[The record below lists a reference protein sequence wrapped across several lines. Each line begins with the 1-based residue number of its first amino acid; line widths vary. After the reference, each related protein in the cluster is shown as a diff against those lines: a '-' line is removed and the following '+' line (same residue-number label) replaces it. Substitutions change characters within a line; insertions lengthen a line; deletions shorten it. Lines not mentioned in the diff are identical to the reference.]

1 MAFRRRT
8 AGQRDQVGLAPVVQ
22 LPMPVGL
29 APVPQ
34 GPSQPLLGK
43 SLLDPVYG
51 RPSATSRA
59 SAHLGDAQPSSLL
72 SRIRALAVTRAES
85 FSLPESDDAVP
96 PVCSVASRTAY
107 LSRTI
112 TATPT
117 VNTSSPGSIRLPD
130 RFSQNFQL
138 QD

>member
-43 SLLDPVYG
+43 SLLYPVYG
-51 RPSATSRA
+51 AQRHIQGFR
-59 SAHLGDAQPSSLL
+59 HLGDAQPSSLL
-72 SRIRALAVTRAES
+72 SRIRALAVTRAELFPTRIRCCS
-85 FSLPESDDAVP
+85 SSR
-96 PVCSVASRTAY
+96 CSVASRTAY

-117 VNTSSPGSIRLPD
+117 VNTSSPAVYGYRTDSR
-130 RFSQNFQL
+130 RTFNFKI
-138 QD
+138 D